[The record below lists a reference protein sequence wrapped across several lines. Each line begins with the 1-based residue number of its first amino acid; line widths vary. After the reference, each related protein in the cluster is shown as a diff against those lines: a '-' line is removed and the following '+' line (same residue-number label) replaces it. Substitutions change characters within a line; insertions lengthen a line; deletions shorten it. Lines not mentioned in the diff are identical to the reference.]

1 MLSAAY
7 GLLGIEMIDG
17 ALRLRPDAF
26 EAKGDLKLES
36 VAWRGE
42 TFSS

>member
-7 GLLGIEMIDG
+7 GLLGLEMIDG
-17 ALRLRPDAF
+17 ELRLRPDAF

-36 VAWRGE
+36 VSWRGK
-42 TFSS
+42 TFSA